1 MTAPTL
7 QSARSSARR
16 WRFASGF
23 LFFGA
28 LTVVAGYYLPLR
40 REAVRLRTDSAQ
52 LRRDLDQTQRELA
65 AELTRPREATAPARA
80 PAATPAS
87 LSLTPGVP
95 STPTAA
101 DPAAPGPPRPAR
113 EDEQRAAKQRIERL
127 ERRLDQHF
135 GDLTRA
141 QQLSVSSAADRVSV
155 AVTSSRL
162 FDANTIEVGAK
173 GRTLLCELSQQIMSD
188 YQGQLRVTGY
198 YGKPRISEP
207 ALQRRY
213 KTPWELSAARA
224 ARAVDVLVRDCKA
237 PAERFLA
244 VGYGPRAAGPLG
256 ENVAFEF
263 IVGDTD

>member
-1 MTAPTL
+1 MSPPTL

-40 REAVRLRTDSAQ
+40 RETGRLRADTAE
-52 LRRDLDQTQRELA
+52 LRRELDQTQRELA
-65 AELTRPREATAPARA
+65 RELTRPREVPPARA
-80 PAATPAS
+80 AAATPAS

-95 STPTAA
+95 GEAP
-101 DPAAPGPPRPAR
+101 PATERSAR
-113 EDEQRAAKQRIERL
+113 EAKERAVKQRIERL
-127 ERRLDQHF
+127 E
-135 GDLTRA
+135 
-141 QQLSVSSAADRVSV
+141 QQLEQRFGELERNQQLRVSSAGDRVSV
-155 AVTSSRL
+155 AVASSRL
-162 FDANTIEVGAK
+162 FAANGVELAAR
-173 GRTLLCELSQQIMSD
+173 GRTLLCELSEQIMSD

-224 ARAVDVLVRDCKA
+224 ARSVDALVRECKA

-244 VGYGPRAAGPLG
+244 VGYGPRTAGPLG

-263 IVGDTD
+263 IVGDAD

>member
-1 MTAPTL
+1 VEAPVNPPTL

-40 REAVRLRTDSAQ
+40 RETVRLRADSAQ
-52 LRRDLDQTQRELA
+52 LRRELDQTQRELA
-65 AELTRPREATAPARA
+65 TELTRPREAAPARP

-87 LSLTPGVP
+87 LSLTPGVA
-95 STPTAA
+95 S
-101 DPAAPGPPRPAR
+101 AAPPGSSERTAH
-113 EDEQRAAKQRIERL
+113 EDKQRAVKQRIERL
-127 ERRLDQHF
+127 EKRLDQRF
-135 GDLTRA
+135 GELSRA
-141 QQLSVSSAADRVSV
+141 QQLSLSSAGDRVSV
-155 AVTSSRL
+155 AVASSRL
-162 FDANTIEVGAK
+162 FTANSVDVGAQ
-173 GRTLLCELSQQIMSD
+173 GRSLLCELSEQITSD

-198 YGKPRISEP
+198 YGKPRIAEP
-207 ALQRRY
+207 VLQRRY
-213 KTPWELSAARA
+213 RTPWERSAARA

-263 IVGDTD
+263 IVGESD

>member
-1 MTAPTL
+1 MTAPPL

-40 REAVRLRTDSAQ
+40 REAARLRADSAQ

-65 AELTRPREATAPARA
+65 VELTRPREAPPPAHA

-95 STPTAA
+95 SSPAPASAA
-101 DPAAPGPPRPAR
+101 RSAH
-113 EDEQRAAKQRIERL
+113 EDQERVAKQRIERL
-127 ERRLDQHF
+127 EERLQQRF
-135 GDLTRA
+135 SELTRA

-162 FDANTIEVGAK
+162 FEANTIEVGAK

-263 IVGDTD
+263 IVGDAD